1 MLLGC
6 CHCGQTPPSDSVP
19 PSASQSLPPSTSDVD
34 VSIFGNLC
42 GYCSVFPRSFSVP
55 ISNSMFTFNS
65 RGGTRRNCAEF
76 STVDIHYVGTTRSLP
91 LQGYPDALA
100 PCAVW
105 ASGERAKN
113 TNLAALCADYTSNP
127 ALSTPRVEM
136 FARPSSAAVVFTLLA
151 WHWGGSIFGSPAAIA
166 NVWRYTHNP
175 PSSGS
180 NCVLSYSLG
189 WYQVH
194 DPQSVGPTYTSS
206 IALAPT
212 LGISPS

>member
-1 MLLGC
+1 
-6 CHCGQTPPSDSVP
+6 
-19 PSASQSLPPSTSDVD
+19 
-34 VSIFGNLC
+34 
-42 GYCSVFPRSFSVP
+42 VP

-76 STVDIHYVGTTRSLP
+76 STVDIHYVGTTRSYP
-91 LQGYPDALA
+91 LRGYPGAGA

-113 TNLAALCADYTSNP
+113 TNLAALCADYTPIP

-136 FARPSSAAVVFTLLA
+136 FASPSSTAVVFTLLA
-151 WHWGGSIFGSPAAIA
+151 WHWGGIVFGSPIPFAS
-166 NVWRYTHNP
+166 VWKYTHNP
-175 PSSGS
+175 PASGS

-189 WYQVH
+189 YYEEH
-194 DPQSVGPTYTSS
+194 GGDGTTFGGPTYRSS